1 MPCAPWLIRQKFYRK
16 NSQKSHLLEV
26 AAFDTPPV
34 EGAATNQTSVRLP
47 WFAPKPYKN
56 TANPK
61 NSPCDFSSA
70 NFFFILHLRSRMNPP
85 MKNLPSS
92 WVPRVSQKPM
102 TSKSFMLKISYIYI
116 YIANLNNLVP
126 QKLVVPKRY
135 IALLHPYTC
144 FHILC
149 KIDIDWSCSQC
160 LLS

>member
-70 NFFFILHLRSRMNPP
+70 NFFFIFHLRSRMNPP

-116 YIANLNNLVP
+116 YRQLKQSGPPKIGGPKKVHRIAAPV
-126 QKLVVPKRY
+126 
-135 IALLHPYTC
+135 HMFPYTM
-144 FHILC
+144 
-149 KIDIDWSCSQC
+149 
-160 LLS
+160 